1 MNIEDVLPD
10 KDSKMFDFVFKKTDG
25 SSATIEVRCG
35 EVSFFVGGNG
45 TGKSS
50 LVNTLYRTHADNK
63 AIYVAAHRKNTFN
76 NDVIDFNNSEYKNA
90 FERVHQDSKSQ
101 SSRYRTSWENDSIS
115 LPVVRLKNKAV
126 AKAVENMRRLNDGV
140 RIEDLILRNEI
151 DLVNDIF
158 ENSGFNLKF
167 LIDNESN
174 LVVDNYSYNP
184 KKTYSLSR
192 MSDGEKSA
200 LIICCEILCAE
211 HGALIVLDEPERHLH
226 KRIVSLLL
234 SNLIESR
241 RDCAFIISTHE
252 LTLPAFFKDST
263 VVSINECIYVDDN
276 PTQWDVSIIKK
287 YDETL
292 NGLDEQV
299 KADVLGAR
307 NNILF
312 VEGTQS
318 SLDSALYSVLFK
330 NVSVISKEK
339 CDLVEQAVKG
349 LRSNPSAHWVNAV
362 GIIDNDNKVPAQ
374 IENLNSNFVFSLSVH
389 SIESI
394 YYHPKIIKWVLHSVK
409 DTNLTMTV
417 DECFKKI
424 NEIIYHALD
433 EKKEHLCCR
442 AIEKKIRSE
451 IMSSIP
457 TQRDI
462 RNGINFSK
470 QIELS
475 EFLNNEINRF
485 ESLMASSDFDALVS
499 RYPIR
504 ETNMLTPIAKEC
516 GFIDRKRY
524 ELNVV
529 RVVQNNEEAKN
540 FVLSLLG
547 GAQNSLN
554 H

>member
-1 MNIEDVLPD
+1 
-10 KDSKMFDFVFKKTDG
+10 MFDFQFNKPDG
-25 SSATIEVRCG
+25 SSDTIEVRCG
-35 EVSFFVGGNG
+35 EVTFLVGGNG

-50 LVNTLYRTHADNK
+50 FVNKLYRNHADQK
-63 AIYVAAHRKNTFN
+63 HVYIAAHRKNTFN
-76 NDVIDFNNSEYKNA
+76 SDIIDFSNSEFKSA
-90 FERVHQDSKSQ
+90 KERLFGSNTSAY
-101 SSRYRTSWENDSIS
+101 SRYRNSWENDSIA
-115 LPVVRLKNKAV
+115 LPIVRLKNKRVSRAIDNINRLKEGTAV
-126 AKAVENMRRLNDGV
+126 DELT
-140 RIEDLILRNEI
+140 LRDEI

-158 ENSGFNLKF
+158 RNSGFNLEF
-167 LIDNESN
+167 IIDAESN
-174 LVVDNYSYNP
+174 LVVNNYSYTPNR
-184 KKTYSLSR
+184 TYPLSR

-200 LIICCEILCAE
+200 LVICCEVLCAE
-211 HGALIVLDEPERHLH
+211 NGVLIVLDEPERHLH

-252 LTLPAFFKDST
+252 LTLPSYFKDST
-263 VVSINECIYVDDN
+263 VVSINKCFYLDEDN
-276 PTQWDVSIIKK
+276 AQWDVSIIKN

-299 KADVLGAR
+299 KTDVLGAR
-307 NNILF
+307 NNMLF
-312 VEGTQS
+312 VEGTQL
-318 SLDSALYSVLFK
+318 SLDVGLYGALFK
-330 NVSVISKEK
+330 NVSVVSKEK

-349 LRSNPSAHWVNAV
+349 LRNNTSAHWINAF

-394 YYHPKIIKWVLHSVK
+394 YYHPKIILWLLHSVRE
-409 DTNLTMTV
+409 TNLTSTV
-417 DECFKKI
+417 DECFDKI
-424 NEIIYHALD
+424 LEIIHRAFD

-442 AIEKKIRSE
+442 AIEKKIRAE

-457 TQRDI
+457 TQKDI
-462 RNGINFSK
+462 RDGINYNK
-470 QIELS
+470 EIILS
-475 EFLNNEINRF
+475 TFLDDEIRHF
-485 ESLMASSDFDALVS
+485 EHLINTSDYDALIS

-504 ETNMLTPIAKEC
+504 ETNMLTPIAKQC

-529 RVVQNNEEAKN
+529 RVVEQNEEAKN

-547 GAQNSLN
+547 GAENALN
-554 H
+554 A